1 MLISAGITGLLAG
14 LQQPV
19 SLVATQH
26 TAGDALHA
34 LAGCSRNPIQRQLV
48 AIQVIAGDQ
57 QRHFPFR
64 QVFNIHAGNS
74 IVVEKLPANPVAQL
88 VQIRTGQGAAE
99 QQPHHPVTHNQ
110 LLHSRAR
117 GPRRQVIQSI
127 QARADLLQYI
137 ASIMP
142 FQHIQLNAA

>member
-1 MLISAGITGLLAG
+1 MLISAGITRLLAG

-19 SLVATQH
+19 ALVAAQH

-34 LAGCSRNPIQRQLV
+34 LAGCSCNTIQRQLV
-48 AIQVIAGDQ
+48 AIQVITGDQ

-74 IVVEKLPANPVAQL
+74 IAVEQLPANPVAQL

-110 LLHSRAR
+110 LLHPRTR
-117 GPRRQVIQSI
+117 GPLGQVIQSI
-127 QARADLLQYI
+127 ETRADLLQHI
-137 ASIMP
+137 AGIMP
-142 FQHIQLNAA
+142 FQHIQLHAA